1 MHQHHPLHRLAL
13 LAATALLVAGL
24 VACGGGKGSPPT
36 AGATPASTAQPPTTP
51 AAPSMKEQLN
61 ELERTG
67 VLPQLD
73 RSTDIAGPDADRN
86 GIRDDIDAYI
96 AALPVTEPV
105 KKAAQQRARVQ
116 QKSLLIDLQD
126 RRALM
131 ALADA
136 SMASTACM
144 SSTVLEGVAPELR
157 SKTMRDGHAITFKI
171 EAITANTPERAE
183 RYLAYMRA
191 LHGTTTTYPEGQVC
205 EDL

>member
-1 MHQHHPLHRLAL
+1 MHQHPTYLRLAL
-13 LAATALLVAGL
+13 QAATALLVAAL
-24 VACGGGKGSPPT
+24 VACGGGKSSPPT
-36 AGATPASTAQPPTTP
+36 AGATLASTAQPPTTP

-67 VLPQLD
+67 ALPALD

-105 KKAAQQRARVQ
+105 KKAAQQVARVQ

-126 RRALM
+126 RSALM

-205 EDL
+205 EDQ